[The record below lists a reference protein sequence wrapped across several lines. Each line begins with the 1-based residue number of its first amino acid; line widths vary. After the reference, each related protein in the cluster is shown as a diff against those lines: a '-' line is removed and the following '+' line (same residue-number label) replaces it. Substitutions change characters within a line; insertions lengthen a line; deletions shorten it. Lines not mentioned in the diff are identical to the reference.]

1 MTVQV
6 GWDGEGV
13 AEQIESFVQAYNDLL
28 AKINAALAEE
38 RYSDY
43 PPLTEKEKR
52 V

>member
-1 MTVQV
+1 MARA
-6 GWDGEGV
+6 

-38 RYSDY
+38 LYSSS
-43 PPLTEKEKR
+43 PLTEKVVR